1 MDLICMQNIP
11 IYTEVLEHEEK
22 KRLLEKDKPKTA
34 STEDDGKEEG
44 ELVLEGK
51 KIGKKKVVQLF

>member
-1 MDLICMQNIP
+1 MQNIP